1 VVILP
6 VVHGTDLAV
15 AERIAKTG
23 FAALSSVDAGYYGK
37 GIYFTSN
44 GIYSFPYMLVRKQPA
59 LIVSWVLTG
68 NPYPVIEDHDA
79 SVNLMGGALKSGH
92 QSHYVVVGRQGRIAT
107 EAEWGRNDVYDEVV
121 VTQETQIAPVYILE
135 IDNSNFT
142 TIQADWGQ
150 VKDLGALDERGTP
163 GRSRPQ
169 VNRTVD

>member
-1 VVILP
+1 
-6 VVHGTDLAV
+6 
-15 AERIAKTG
+15 
-23 FAALSSVDAGYYGK
+23 
-37 GIYFTSN
+37 
-44 GIYSFPYMLVRKQPA
+44 
-59 LIVSWVLTG
+59 
-68 NPYPVIEDHDA
+68 
-79 SVNLMGGALKSGH
+79 MGGALKSGH
-92 QSHYVVVGRQGRIAT
+92 QSHYVVVGRQGSKYHHLLQFLFFMGPFLGIAT